1 MSVNTYTKFV
11 NKVKVFIYK
20 TMTCRP
26 MHFGLQRYMQMEDI
40 QKKKT
45 KKKPQSNTVLD
56 TKT

>member
-40 QKKKT
+40 QKKKNE
-45 KKKPQSNTVLD
+45 KKTSIKYCS
-56 TKT
+56 